1 MKLAFCLYKHF
12 PYSGLSRDMLRIARA
27 CVARGHEITIF
38 TGDWQDTPQPGMTV
52 EVLRPVGLTNHSLAR
67 SFQRRL
73 RRALASRR
81 FDAVV
86 GFNKMAGLDL
96 YYGADFCYV
105 GRTKPRQHWA
115 YRLTPRYRFFY
126 RFENA
131 VFNARNRTHIL
142 ALSAREQ
149 SVYQEYYLTPDH
161 RFHALPP
168 TLDAARRLR
177 GDRQCVRSETR
188 ASLGLA
194 DREHLLLFV
203 GSGFKTKGLDRV
215 IEALAALPESLRQH
229 TRLAVIGQDRE
240 DTFRALAQNRGV
252 SGQVSFLGGRDDVP
266 ALMCA
271 ADLLVHPARGE
282 NTGTVLLEA
291 IAAGLPVLATDVC
304 GYAPHIR
311 RAGAGRVLPSPFEQG
326 NFNRL
331 VREMLV
337 APERAQWIAN
347 GLAYGLSPDLYRMP
361 EAAADFIEQWVSDHN
376 RALARAPAQEGVQ
389 MYLRQDLRAALGP
402 DVGFED
408 IMAISGQVFRE
419 APGRRTVRFEREG
432 KRYFLK
438 SHTGVGW
445 QEIMKNLFYLRAPV
459 IGAVTEWHGIHR
471 LKLLGVDT
479 LRIAGFGLTGRNPAR
494 RRSFIITDEL
504 PPSVSLENYF
514 RTWRARPRHG
524 PADVRCKRWLIRK
537 VAQTARTLHIN
548 GANHRDFYL
557 CHFMLQLPR
566 EDAAPDP
573 DSAHLY
579 LIDLHRMQ
587 LRRRTPLRWLVK
599 DIAGLYYSAMDF
611 GFTRHDLY
619 RFMREYRNTT
629 LRATLHDDARMW
641 RRVLQRARALYASER
656 EKPETRSGPIPAAPA
671 PTLGGR

>member
-12 PYSGLSRDMLRIARA
+12 PYSGLSRDMLRIART
-27 CVARGHEITIF
+27 CVARGHEVTIF
-38 TGDWQDTPQPGMTV
+38 TGDWQDAPQPGMRV

-73 RRALASRR
+73 KRALAGEK
-81 FDAVV
+81 FDAVI

-105 GRTKPRQHWA
+105 GRTKPRQHWL

-131 VFNARNRTHIL
+131 VFDAHNQTHVL
-142 ALSAREQ
+142 ALSEREK
-149 SVYQEYYLTPDH
+149 SVYQEYYLTPDR
-161 RFHALPP
+161 RFHTLPP
-168 TLDAARRLR
+168 TLDAARRLS
-177 GDRQCVRSETR
+177 GDPHAVRAATR
-188 ASLGLA
+188 ARLGLA
-194 DREHLLLFV
+194 EDQHLLLFV

-215 IEALAALPESLRQH
+215 IEALAALPESLRDR

-240 DTFRALAQNRGV
+240 DGFRALAQRCGV
-252 SGQVSFLGGRDDVP
+252 SAQMSFLGGRDDVP
-266 ALMCA
+266 ALMRA

-311 RAGAGRVLPSPFEQG
+311 QARAGRVLPSPFDQG
-326 NFNRL
+326 EFNHQ
-331 VREMLV
+331 VCEMLT
-337 APERAQWIAN
+337 APERSQWIAN
-347 GLAYGLSPDLYRMP
+347 GLAYGCNPDLYRMP
-361 EAAADFIEQWVSDHN
+361 EAAADFIEQWVAE
-376 RALARAPAQEGVQ
+376 RRRARAAVFGADGVQ
-389 MYLRQDLRAALGP
+389 LYLREDLRAALAERT
-402 DVGFED
+402 GFED
-408 IMAISGQVFRE
+408 IMAISGQVYRE
-419 APGRRTVRFEREG
+419 APGRRTVRFERG
-432 KRYFLK
+432 GRRYFLK

-445 QEIMKNLFYLRAPV
+445 QEILKNLFYLRAPV
-459 IGAVTEWHGIHR
+459 VGAVTEWHGIHR

-479 LRIAGFGLTGRNPAR
+479 LSVAGFGLTGRNPAR

-504 PPSVSLENYF
+504 PPSVSLEHYF
-514 RTWRARPRHG
+514 RAFRAHARHG
-524 PADVRCKRWLIRK
+524 VEELRCKRWLIRR
-537 VAQTARTLHIN
+537 VAQIARTLHVN

-557 CHFMLQLPR
+557 CHFMLQLPC

-573 DSAHLY
+573 GTARLF

-587 LRRRTPLRWLVK
+587 LRRRTPSRWLVK

-611 GFTRHDLY
+611 GFTQRDLY
-619 RFMREYRNTT
+619 RFMREYRQLGLRET
-629 LRATLHDDARMW
+629 LRDDARLW
-641 RRVLQRARALYASER
+641 RRVRQRARALYTSER
-656 EKPETRSGPIPAAPA
+656 AKPEASAEAITAAPA